1 MFVCLCT
8 FNHTHT
14 LQVLTFNHTH
24 TLQVLTFNHTHTL
37 HVLPM
42 CLCVCVYLTTHIHY
56 RSFQCVCVHLTTH
69 IHYRSF
75 QYLCLCVCVHVTTH
89 IHTQLRLYYIESI
102 VNIKYTAYESN
113 HYSNNGIL
121 ATKLVYR
128 QNNQTLRST
137 ESNN

>member
-42 CLCVCVYLTTHIHY
+42 CLCVCVY
-56 RSFQCVCVHLTTH
+56 LTTH

>member
-42 CLCVCVYLTTHIHY
+42 CLCVCVYLTT
-56 RSFQCVCVHLTTH
+56 Q